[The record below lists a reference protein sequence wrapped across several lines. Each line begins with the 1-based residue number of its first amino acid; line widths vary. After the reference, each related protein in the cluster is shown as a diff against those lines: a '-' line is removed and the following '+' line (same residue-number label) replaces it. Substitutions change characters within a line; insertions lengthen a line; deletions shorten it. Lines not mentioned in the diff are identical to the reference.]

1 MKAAMS
7 SSSCFLSCLRHSPGE
22 MNSEHDGSPLSLQT
36 QGHHSASSKPHTLC
50 KMSEGDVTV
59 LPFGP
64 SSLDL
69 SRQEHQ
75 TLTRLYSQNGG
86 YHLRI
91 LPDGT
96 VSGGRQE
103 NDRYDILRLKAVSV
117 GVVVIKGE
125 MTGRYLA
132 MNKNGR
138 LYGSQALNDE
148 CYFLEKYEEN
158 HYNTYCSQKYNWYV
172 GLKRNGQPKAG
183 PDTHQGQ
190 KAIFFLPRPV
200 GNM

>member
-1 MKAAMS
+1 MYQCSVRQAALLISRLWLDPMAQG
-7 SSSCFLSCLRHSPGE
+7 RHAA
-22 MNSEHDGSPLSLQT
+22 L
-36 QGHHSASSKPHTLC
+36 SKPQTLC
-50 KMSEGDVTV
+50 RMSEGDVTV

-64 SSLDL
+64 ASLDL
-69 SRQEHQ
+69 SRQEQ
-75 TLTRLYSQNGG
+75 PTLTRLYSQNGG

-96 VSGGRQE
+96 VNGGRQE
-103 NDRYDILRLKAVSV
+103 NDPYDVLRLKAVSI

-125 MTGRYLA
+125 ATGRYLA

-158 HYNTYCSQKYNWYV
+158 HYNTYRSQKYSWYV
-172 GLKRNGQPKAG
+172 ALKRNGQPKAG

-190 KAIFFLPRPV
+190 KAVFFLPRPA

>member
-1 MKAAMS
+1 MLAHQLHCPMTFS
-7 SSSCFLSCLRHSPGE
+7 
-22 MNSEHDGSPLSLQT
+22 QT
-36 QGHHSASSKPHTLC
+36 QGHCSAAAKPQSYC
-50 KMSEGDVTV
+50 GMSEGEVAV
-59 LPFGP
+59 LPFGHG
-64 SSLDL
+64 SLDL
-69 SRQEHQ
+69 SRQEHR

-91 LPDGT
+91 LPDGA
-96 VSGGRQE
+96 VSGGRLE
-103 NDRYDILRLKAVSV
+103 NDPYDILRLKAVSV

-125 MTGRYLA
+125 TTGRYLA

-158 HYNTYCSQKYNWYV
+158 HYNTYRSQKYSWYV
-172 GLKRNGQPKAG
+172 GMKRNGQPKAG

-190 KAIFFLPRPV
+190 KAVFFLPRPV

>member
-1 MKAAMS
+1 MKAALF
-7 SSSCFLSCLRHSPGE
+7 SSSCFLSCLRHSTGD

-36 QGHHSASSKPHTLC
+36 QGHHSASSKPQALC
-50 KMSEGDVTV
+50 RMSEGDVTV
-59 LPFGP
+59 LPFA
-64 SSLDL
+64 SLDL
-69 SRQEHQ
+69 SRQEHR

-103 NDRYDILRLKAVSV
+103 NDPYDILRLKAVNV

-138 LYGSQALNDE
+138 LYGSQTLNDE

-158 HYNTYCSQKYNWYV
+158 HHNTYCSQKYNWYV

-190 KAIFFLPRPV
+190 KAIFFLPRPA

>member
-1 MKAAMS
+1 MKAALS
-7 SSSCFLSCLRHSPGE
+7 SLSCFLLCLRRSPGDTS
-22 MNSEHDGSPLSLQT
+22 SEHSGSSLSLQT
-36 QGHHSASSKPHTLC
+36 RGHHSASSIPQTLC
-50 KMSEGDVTV
+50 VMSEGDITV

-69 SRQEHQ
+69 SKQEPR
-75 TLTRLYSQNGG
+75 TLTKLYSMNGG

-91 LPDGT
+91 LSDGT
-96 VSGGRQE
+96 VNGGRQE
-103 NDRYDILRLKAVSV
+103 DDPYDILRLKAVSA

-125 MTGRYLA
+125 TTGRYLA

-138 LYGSQALNDE
+138 LYGAQAVNDE

-158 HYNTYCSQKYNWYV
+158 HHNTYRSQKYSWYV
-172 GLKRNGQPKAG
+172 ALKRNGQPKAG

-190 KAIFFLPRPV
+190 KAIFFLPRPA

>member
-1 MKAAMS
+1 MQCNS
-7 SSSCFLSCLRHSPGE
+7 SNPEMCPNYPLSCHHWAE
-22 MNSEHDGSPLSLQT
+22 NLSRDRPPTAET
-36 QGHHSASSKPHTLC
+36 QGHHSASSKPQTLC
-50 KMSEGDVTV
+50 RMSEGDVTV
-59 LPFGP
+59 LPFG
-64 SSLDL
+64 SLDL
-69 SRQEHQ
+69 SRQEHR

-103 NDRYDILRLKAVSV
+103 NDPYDILRLKAVSV

-138 LYGSQALNDE
+138 LYGSQTLNDE

-158 HYNTYCSQKYNWYV
+158 HHNTYCSQKYNWYV

-190 KAIFFLPRPV
+190 KAIFFLPRPA